1 MKQYPKEKEV
11 VQDAWRVANDSLR
24 TDACLLYAPHQ
35 IAIACLMTAVTINK
49 REEEFK
55 KYFQELNTDY
65 DEIFEIV
72 KMILHSYKLHI
83 SVYEKEENIPYIKS
97 LFAKMPKPQ
106 AISSGLSQTMMEMSD
121 NGLWNR

>member
-11 VQDAWRVANDSLR
+11 VQDARRIANDSLR
-24 TDACLLYAPHQ
+24 TDACLLYPPHQ
-35 IAIACLMTAVTINK
+35 IAIACLMTAVTVNK
-49 REEEFK
+49 REDEFK

-121 NGLWNR
+121 NGL